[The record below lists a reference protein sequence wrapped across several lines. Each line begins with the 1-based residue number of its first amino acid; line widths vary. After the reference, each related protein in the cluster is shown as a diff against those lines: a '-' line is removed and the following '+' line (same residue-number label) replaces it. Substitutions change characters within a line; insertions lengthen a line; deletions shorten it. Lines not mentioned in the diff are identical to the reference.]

1 MGIPELKSLNA
12 EELLKLGGLRKQCS
26 APLVCVAHTNSLP
39 CELCELEDEVEVVCK
54 QCKHVFPQG
63 LAEGGNRACA
73 SEAEFA
79 KSGHIAFQVEARA
92 ALVQREEQRSKE
104 REREQRAR
112 DEQKRKEVEKTRRA
126 REAQRLAEEKERSR
140 AAKEAEKARREKD
153 ADDRRRA
160 KERLD
165 FDRRLDEE
173 RKREAEARR
182 LAETS
187 PIRAKLDEA
196 AEKAADIMRRGP
208 HRRTVS
214 ASAVAVLAGSW
225 MAWDGGLIP
234 IQHNGVIFALVFMV
248 LTALIWAMGNLPI
261 LRPHPAHDTLGKWA
275 FLTWAFV
282 SYAWP
287 PFIALMIFNAFET
300 HEVSIKK
307 LSAMAVVGVAGILT
321 MQRGGSA
328 LSMSPP
334 WPSSIPEEFKGR
346 RSFWIWC
353 GLLLTFFLNL
363 VNLQGRQIDV
373 FADNSADGSAEG
385 SEALVVNAKALNCR
399 SEPSKDAE
407 RVAKLVNGQNVAV
420 AQLERVDGWVKLN
433 VDDMQCWALEEY
445 LSIPE

>member
-1 MGIPELKSLNA
+1 MGIPELKSLDA
-12 EELLKLGGLRKQCS
+12 DELLKLGGLRKQCS

-63 LAEGGNRACA
+63 LAESGNRACA

-79 KSGHIAFQVEARA
+79 QSGHIAFQIEARA
-92 ALVQREEQRSKE
+92 ALLQKEEQRSKE

-112 DEQKRKEVEKTRRA
+112 DEQKRKEAEKTQRV

-165 FDRRLDEE
+165 FDRRLGEE

-182 LAETS
+182 LADTS
-187 PIRAKLDEA
+187 PIRTKLDEA

-208 HRRTVS
+208 HRRTVT
-214 ASAVAVLAGSW
+214 ASALAVLAGSW
-225 MAWDGGLIP
+225 MAWNGGLIP
-234 IQHNGVIFALVFMV
+234 FQHSGFIFALPFMV
-248 LTALIWAMGNLPI
+248 LTALIWVIGNLPI
-261 LRPHPAHDTLGKWA
+261 LKPHPAHDTLGKWA

-287 PFIALMIFNAFET
+287 PFIALMIFKGFEAGDP
-300 HEVSIKK
+300 SIKK
-307 LSAMAVVGVAGILT
+307 LSAMAVAGVAGILT

-334 WPSSIPEEFKGR
+334 WPSSIPKEFKGR

-353 GLLLTFFLNL
+353 GLILTLFLNL
-363 VNLQGRQIDV
+363 GNLQGRQIDI
-373 FADNSADGSAEG
+373 FDNNPVDGSAE
-385 SEALVVNAKALNCR
+385 EAETLVVNANALNCR
-399 SEPSKDAE
+399 SEPSKDAK
-407 RVAKLVNGQNVAV
+407 RLAKLVNGQNVAV
-420 AQLERVDGWVKLN
+420 AQPERVDGWVKLN
-433 VDDMQCWALEEY
+433 VDDKQCWALEEH

>member
-63 LAEGGNRACA
+63 LAESGNRACA

-79 KSGHIAFQVEARA
+79 KTGHIAFQIEARA

-112 DEQKRKEVEKTRRA
+112 DEQKRKEAEKTRRA
-126 REAQRLAEEKERSR
+126 REAQRLAEEKERSK

-187 PIRAKLDEA
+187 PIRTKLDEA

-225 MAWDGGLIP
+225 MAWNGGLISF
-234 IQHNGVIFALVFMV
+234 QNNGFIFALVFMV
-248 LTALIWAMGNLPI
+248 LTALIWVIGNLPI
-261 LRPHPAHDTLGKWA
+261 LRPHPAHNTLGKWA

-300 HEVSIKK
+300 HEISIKK
-307 LSAMAVVGVAGILT
+307 LSAMASVGIAGILT

-334 WPSSIPEEFKGR
+334 WPSCIPEEFKGR

-353 GLLLTFFLNL
+353 GLILTLFLNL
-363 VNLQGRQIDV
+363 ANLQGRQLHIFDNNP
-373 FADNSADGSAEG
+373 ADSTSGATEI
-385 SEALVVNAKALNCR
+385 LVVNATALNCR
-399 SEPSKDAE
+399 SEPSKDAM
-407 RVAKLVNGQNVAV
+407 RLAKLVNGQNVTV
-420 AQLERVDGWVKLN
+420 ARPERVDGWVKLN
-433 VDDMQCWALEEY
+433 VNDVQCWALEEH
-445 LSIPE
+445 LGSSE

>member
-1 MGIPELKSLNA
+1 MPLTRSELITAGVLRQRCAEVIDRVKCLGICGE
-12 EELLKLGGLRKQCS
+12 
-26 APLVCVAHTNSLP
+26 T
-39 CELCELEDEVEVVCK
+39 
-54 QCKHVFPQG
+54 F
-63 LAEGGNRACA
+63 LASDWAAAAACPVCA
-73 SEAEFA
+73 SED
-79 KSGHIAFQVEARA
+79 HRYICARCDRLFNEPVLSTEHPCGSVTVYDASRRVVFEEEMQA
-92 ALVQREEQRSKE
+92 ALKAAELASMEAHR
-104 REREQRAR
+104 R
-112 DEQKRKEVEKTRRA
+112 DLKRKNKEDAERRA
-126 REAQRLAEEKERSR
+126 RE
-140 AAKEAEKARREKD
+140 EAEARAFAETKRHVVAEKT
-153 ADDRRRA
+153 RHA

-182 LAETS
+182 LAEAS
-187 PIRAKLDEA
+187 PIRSKLDEA
-196 AEKAADIMRRGP
+196 AEKAADIVRGGP
-208 HRRTVS
+208 HRRATTV
-214 ASAVAVLAGSW
+214 SAVAVLAGSW

-234 IQHNGVIFALVFMV
+234 VQHNGFIFALVFMV
-248 LTALIWAMGNLPI
+248 LTGLVWAIGNLPI

-353 GLLLTFFLNL
+353 GLILTFFLNL

-373 FADNSADGSAEG
+373 FADKSADGSAEE
-385 SEALVVNAKALNCR
+385 SETLVVNAKALNCR